1 MFCIAKAWKMT
12 VAEEELC
19 SSAVKA
25 TPNNTV
31 RIGFS
36 SEVRSARN
44 AAVSESGAMA
54 DFISVIPWKSIPKP
68 RMTEPTSR
76 SVLFLRNRFMTA
88 PMNRIIGA

>member
-1 MFCIAKAWKMT
+1 MT

-19 SSAVKA
+19 RSAVKA
-25 TPNNTV
+25 TPNRTV

-36 SEVRSARN
+36 SETSSARN
-44 AAVSESGAMA
+44 AAVSARGAIA
-54 DFISVIPWKSIPKP
+54 DFMSVMPWKSIPKP

>member
-1 MFCIAKAWKMT
+1 MT

-19 SSAVKA
+19 RSAVNA
-25 TPNNTV
+25 TPNSTV

-36 SEVRSARN
+36 SEVRSARK
-44 AAVSESGAMA
+44 AAVSARGAIA
-54 DFISVIPWKSIPKP
+54 DFIRVMPWKSIPNP
-68 RMTEPTSR
+68 RMTEPTSL